1 MSNSNIES
9 LIYYLLTDIF
19 ALGIGISVFIATDID
34 DLFVLMLFFSTPN
47 YHKWQVV
54 IGQYI
59 GIGALVAV
67 GTLGSLLALVVPLF
81 VIGLLG
87 LVPIT
92 IGVIKLSQLRS
103 NNYKS
108 EEIKMLASKWHNQ
121 LLTLTVA
128 GVTFS
133 NGGDNI
139 GIYIPLFAKYNSTFE
154 IIYISTIF
162 MIMTAIWCIIAYYL
176 VRHPLIAKRM
186 KTGHIIFPLVLI
198 GLGVYIL
205 LTSLI

>member
-1 MSNSNIES
+1 
-9 LIYYLLTDIF
+9 LTDIF
-19 ALGIGISVFIATDID
+19 AFGIGIMAFIATDID
-34 DLFVLMLFFSTPN
+34 DLFVLMLFFSSASF
-47 YHKWQVV
+47 HKWQVV
-54 IGQYI
+54 VGQYI

-67 GTLGSLLALVVPLF
+67 SALGSLLSLLVPEYI
-81 VIGLLG
+81 IGLLG

-92 IGVIKLSQLRS
+92 IGVIRLSHLRN

-108 EEIKMLASKWHNQ
+108 DEIKMPVSKWHNH
-121 LLTLTVA
+121 LSILTVA

-139 GIYIPLFAKYNSTFE
+139 GIYTPLFAKYNSAFE
-154 IIYISTIF
+154 VMFISTIF
-162 MIMTAIWCIIAYYL
+162 MIMTAVWCIIAYYL
-176 VRHPLIAKRM
+176 VRHPLIATRTK

-205 LTSLI
+205 LSSLI